1 MDSRRTSGETSQEP
15 KSMYYPFLYSND
27 ILATELVNEDVT
39 LVITELGQLLG
50 AADTAAETK

>member
-1 MDSRRTSGETSQEP
+1 
-15 KSMYYPFLYSND
+15 MYYPFLYSND